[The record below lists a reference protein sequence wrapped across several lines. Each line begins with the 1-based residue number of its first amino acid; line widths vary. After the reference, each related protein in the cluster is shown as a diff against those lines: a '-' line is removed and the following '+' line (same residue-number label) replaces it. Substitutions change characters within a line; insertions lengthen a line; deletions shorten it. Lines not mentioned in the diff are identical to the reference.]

1 MGNGQNLI
9 NKIGKDLQAKIKGTI
24 LLDEFSRGRYS
35 TDASIY
41 QIIPIGVIL
50 PKDNYDVVNLIE
62 YSQKHDLPLLARGG
76 GSSQCGQT
84 VGECII
90 VDYSKYQNQI
100 IKLNVEEKT
109 VWVQPGVVL
118 DQLNDYLKKYNLWYP
133 IDVSTSSRATI
144 GGMTG
149 NNSCGARSLYYGNMV
164 HNVLAIEA
172 ILDDGSIHTF
182 DKINENY
189 LAKASSKNRYYQII
203 EKLLI
208 LYKEHQKEIDLSFPK
223 LLRRVGGYNLSLIHI

>member
-1 MGNGQNLI
+1 MGNGQNII

-84 VGECII
+84 IGE
-90 VDYSKYQNQI
+90 
-100 IKLNVEEKT
+100 
-109 VWVQPGVVL
+109 
-118 DQLNDYLKKYNLWYP
+118 
-133 IDVSTSSRATI
+133 
-144 GGMTG
+144 
-149 NNSCGARSLYYGNMV
+149 
-164 HNVLAIEA
+164 
-172 ILDDGSIHTF
+172 
-182 DKINENY
+182 
-189 LAKASSKNRYYQII
+189 
-203 EKLLI
+203 
-208 LYKEHQKEIDLSFPK
+208 
-223 LLRRVGGYNLSLIHI
+223 